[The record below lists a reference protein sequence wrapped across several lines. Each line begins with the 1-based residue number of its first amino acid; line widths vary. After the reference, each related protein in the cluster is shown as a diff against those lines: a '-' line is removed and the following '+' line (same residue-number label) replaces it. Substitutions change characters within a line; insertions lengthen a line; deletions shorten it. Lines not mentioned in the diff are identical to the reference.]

1 MKAEP
6 IGYLFN
12 GRFYKSIDDLRGKT
26 MSEGNEPIPLHSK
39 QQIIDAYTNGEIN
52 IVQEVKKNIPE
63 LDFTYTDLSIL
74 KIQSG
79 IEPNESAEQYYNE
92 TFKP

>member
-26 MSEGNEPIPLHSK
+26 MSEGNKPIPLHSK
-39 QQIIDAYTNGEIN
+39 QQIIDAYEQGDTCRLN
-52 IVQEVKKNIPE
+52 IEY
-63 LDFTYTDLSIL
+63 FA
-74 KIQSG
+74 
-79 IEPNESAEQYYNE
+79 EPRDYDNAEQYYNE
-92 TFKP
+92 TYKI